1 MTSARTQHPD
11 PQFPSFPVTQHP
23 RSETQDRDREQD
35 QVNGNDNGM
44 DHRTTHTLRHMCHSW
59 QATKMSVVHMI
70 FDGLERMISKK
81 VRNLCYI
88 FLSRMLAPA
97 FGEVSGSCRLWPGS
111 GMGMGIS
118 GYGYGLQSSSRS
130 HDTRSVPSHYTATS
144 FSSSGSCLFL
154 FLPLWKCVY

>member
-1 MTSARTQHPD
+1 MCPDPQSLYSAPLPWPTETLCSWLYRKRFAKHNMTSARTQHPD
-11 PQFPSFPVTQHP
+11 PQLPSYPVTQHP

-59 QATKMSVVHMI
+59 QATKMSVEHMI

-88 FLSRMLAPA
+88 F
-97 FGEVSGSCRLWPGS
+97 V
-111 GMGMGIS
+111 
-118 GYGYGLQSSSRS
+118 RS
-130 HDTRSVPSHYTATS
+130 FVIIKASDKFKTNQIQI
-144 FSSSGSCLFL
+144 
-154 FLPLWKCVY
+154 CVN